1 MSLRRL
7 VSKNKRRFLDDGFDL
22 DLAYIRENL
31 ITMGYPASSVEASYR
46 NPARAVVRFF
56 QRYHKDAYWV
66 FNLCAED
73 KRHYDPKIFEHRVC
87 YFGFDD
93 HCAPSL
99 NLLVDAVNRALDIY
113 ETCPGATLAIHCKAG
128 KGRAGTVA
136 CCVLLALQYR
146 ASAST
151 GAAPR
156 PLLNEVLEE
165 YAACKTYDG
174 KAITIP
180 SQLRYI
186 GYLEQLLQEQLGE
199 RKAERLTPI
208 RTFPSLSL
216 LELTVIVPSQAKTG
230 TGAADEKHLVVRIV
244 SYAGSLPVSL
254 EQYMARYE
262 GTNCRHRI
270 RPDGTV
276 EAGVFPPSQALVHH
290 NYSDALRSLAGESGG
305 PRIYAQGRLPVTSG
319 VPHTLSE
326 ALVLCDEVQIEL
338 WGVGR
343 QKRSLL
349 ASCRLNTLF
358 LASDTT
364 GEPYPWRLSG
374 AGLDNVSSRDIWQD
388 ASIELLLRREREPS

>member
-56 QRYHKDAYWV
+56 QRYHKDSYWV
-66 FNLCAED
+66 FNLCAEE
-73 KRHYDPKIFEHRVC
+73 KRHYDPKVFEHRVC
-87 YFGFDD
+87 YYGFDD
-93 HCAPSL
+93 HCAPPL
-99 NLLVDAVNRALDIY
+99 NLLIDAVNRALDIY

-146 ASAST
+146 A
-151 GAAPR
+151 GAGVGAR

-165 YAACKTYDG
+165 YAASKTYDG

-199 RKAERLTPI
+199 RKAERLTSV
-208 RTFPSLSL
+208 RTFPTLSL
-216 LELTVIVPSQAKTG
+216 LEITITVPSQAKTG

-244 SYAGSLPVSL
+244 SYAGSLEVPL
-254 EQYMARYE
+254 DQYMARYE

-270 RPDGTV
+270 CPDGTV
-276 EAGVFPPSQALVHH
+276 EAGIFPPSQALVHY
-290 NYSDALRSLAGESGG
+290 NYSDALRSLAGEPGG
-305 PRIYAQGRLPVTSG
+305 PHIYAQSRFSVTSG
-319 VPHTLSE
+319 VPYTLDEALTLS
-326 ALVLCDEVQIEL
+326 DEVQIEL

-343 QKRSLL
+343 QKRALL

-358 LASDTT
+358 LASDKA
-364 GEPYPWRLSG
+364 GESYPWRLSG
-374 AGLDNVSSRDIWQD
+374 AGLDNVPSRDIWQD
-388 ASIELLLRREREPS
+388 ASVELLLRRESEPS